1 MKLKSV
7 NSLLAVSMLLSTG
20 ISYAA
25 VRNADEVP
33 GPKVIENPSPIKIDR
48 VGATEVHPADGTSLY
63 RSLKVSPDNK
73 LISVP
78 DGNNRSR
85 FLVKQAKERKT
96 MALALGGGGVRGAAH
111 IGVLRVFEQEHIP
124 VDYIVGNSM
133 GAIIGGSYAAGVPL
147 DKLEDYGLSRKMRK
161 AYLPGWASRFIAA
174 PLEKLT
180 CAFHKNYAGLWSGK
194 KFQRYLESY
203 LPQGIRVEQTKIPFS
218 AVATNL
224 CDGQAYRISEGN
236 LATAIRAS
244 STISPF
250 LKPVE
255 IGKRLYVDGGM
266 RANLPASAAKD
277 TDADVVVA
285 VLVDDPLRELPKRKF
300 CHYKAIAQR
309 IGDVILSVTDEHQ
322 LEFADI
328 IINPDVS
335 GIRALSK
342 NPEDIARAIRAGEEA
357 ARKALPVLR
366 KRMGLPANEQLVG
379 EPVPSV
385 L

>member
-1 MKLKSV
+1 MKLKPAH
-7 NSLLAVSMLLSTG
+7 SLLAVSLLLSTG

-25 VRNADEVP
+25 VSNSNEVR
-33 GPKVIENPSPIKIDR
+33 GPRIIENPSPTKVDR
-48 VGATEVHPADGTSLY
+48 VGATEVHPADGTSLH
-63 RSLKVSPDNK
+63 RSVKDSPHFR

-78 DGNNRSR
+78 DGHNRSR
-85 FLVKQAKERKT
+85 FLVKQTKERKT

-111 IGVLRVFEQEHIP
+111 IGVLRVFEEEHIP

-147 DKLEDYGLSRKMRK
+147 DKLEECGLSKKMRK
-161 AYLPGWASRFIAA
+161 AYLPGWASRIIAA
-174 PLEKLT
+174 PIEKIT
-180 CAFHKNYAGLWSGK
+180 CVFHKNYAGLWSGE

-203 LPQGIRVEQTKIPFS
+203 LPPGMRVEQTKIPFS

-224 CDGQAYRISEGN
+224 RDGEAYRISEGN

-244 STISPF
+244 STMTPF

-255 IGKRLYVDGGM
+255 IGERLYIDGGL

-277 TDADVVVA
+277 TNADVVVA
-285 VLVDDPLRELPKRKF
+285 VLVDEPLRVLPKKTF
-300 CHYKAIAQR
+300 CHYKGIGKR
-309 IGDVILSVTDEHQ
+309 VGDVILSVTDEHQ

-328 IINPDVS
+328 IIKPDIT
-335 GIRALSK
+335 GIKVLSK
-342 NPEDIARAIRAGEEA
+342 KPEDIAKAIQAGEEA
-357 ARKALPVLR
+357 ARKALPLLR

-379 EPVPSV
+379 RPVEIE
-385 L
+385 